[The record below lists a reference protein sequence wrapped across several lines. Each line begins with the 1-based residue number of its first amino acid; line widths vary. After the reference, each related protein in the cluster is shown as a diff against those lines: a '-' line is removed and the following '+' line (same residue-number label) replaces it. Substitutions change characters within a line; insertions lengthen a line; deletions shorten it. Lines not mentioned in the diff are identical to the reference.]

1 MAWVNALIQGILLG
15 GLYALFATGQ
25 ALVFGVMRLDQP
37 RSRRL
42 HHPPGVHLAGHGDA
56 LGFNPFYSIPI
67 TMVIMF
73 VVGYALQRG
82 VLNRIVGSKIAI
94 GVIVTF
100 GISMV
105 IQNGLL
111 VAFTPDSQGL
121 DAGHDREHEHPHQA
135 RTWPVGWLPLI
146 IFIMAVV
153 VIAALQLF
161 LDHTKLGRA
170 FRAIS
175 DDQEAARLVGI
186 NNRHIYAI
194 AMGVAL
200 AIIVIG
206 GVMMGIRTT
215 FDPLLGSQRLI
226 FAFEAVIIGGHGLG
240 LGDADRWRRPGACPD
255 PGRRKLL
262 GSSWA
267 IFAGH
272 AVFVLILVLRPQGL
286 LAKTVLVKQG
296 GSQ

>member
-1 MAWVNALIQGILLG
+1 MAWANALLQGILLG

-25 ALVFGVMRLDQP
+25 ALVFGIMRLTN
-37 RSRRL
+37 
-42 HHPPGVHLAGHGDA
+42 LAHGDFTILPA
-56 LGFNPFYSIPI
+56 YISLVMVTAFGFNPFYSIPI

-111 VAFTPDSQGL
+111 VVFSPDSQGL
-121 DAGHDREHEHPHQA
+121 DAGPIENMSVSIGESLA
-135 RTWPVGWLPLI
+135 IGWLPLI

-161 LDHTKLGRA
+161 LDRTKMGRA

-175 DDQEAARLVGI
+175 DDQEAARLMGI

-194 AMGVAL
+194 AMAVAL
-200 AIIVIG
+200 AHHRHRRRHDG
-206 GVMMGIRTT
+206 HPDHLRPAPGQPAPDLRLRGRDHRRHGI
-215 FDPLLGSQRLI
+215 
-226 FAFEAVIIGGHGLG
+226 G
-240 LGDADRWRRPGACPD
+240 LGDADRRDRPGSFPDPRRPE
-255 PGRRKLL
+255 LL
-262 GSSWA
+262 GASWS

-272 AVFVLILVLRPQGL
+272 AVFVLILVLRPQGF
-286 LAKTVLVKQG
+286 LAKTVLTKPG
-296 GSQ
+296 ASA